1 MLQRGKPISMNDVKE
16 GKRRQPSHF
25 NNLMKSQGQDKPV
38 LLIAED
44 DPDDRL
50 LDEVVLRSFMDRL
63 ELCFVS
69 NGEEL
74 MGWLSRGS
82 RCGGPDLSQPKLIL
96 LNLNMPIKD
105 GFQALTEIK
114 RDPELKKIAVIVW
127 TTASDENERR
137 LCLEIGA
144 ESYLTKPSNFAEL
157 ETALRMIVEKWF
169 PPAAKKFQI
178 PTNGIVANSMSLVDT
193 MR

>member
-1 MLQRGKPISMNDVKE
+1 MNDVKVE
-16 GKRRQPSHF
+16 GKSRKPSHF
-25 NNLMKSQGQDKPV
+25 NNPRKSQVQDKPI

-50 LDEVVLRSFMDRL
+50 LDEEVLRSFMDRL
-63 ELCFVS
+63 ELCFVGD
-69 NGEEL
+69 GEEL

-82 RCGGPDLSQPKLIL
+82 RCGDPDLSQPKLIL

-105 GFQALTEIK
+105 GFQALSEIK
-114 RDPELKKIAVIVW
+114 RDPELKKIPVIVW

-137 LCLEIGA
+137 LCLQIGA
-144 ESYLTKPSNFAEL
+144 ESYLTKPSNFGEL
-157 ETALRMIVEKWF
+157 ETALRNIFEKWLQ
-169 PPAAKKFQI
+169 PAAKKLQI
-178 PTNGIVANSMSLVDT
+178 PRKGIVANSMSLVNT